1 MQTNTPTL
9 VFVTETGNE
18 EIHYSHA
25 QVSKKHQTFKQFLPI
40 SMKLF
45 QIFKLRIHIVIELH
59 IINNFAVLGVEFNTN
74 ARPLDVTSP
83 KCAQ

>member
-1 MQTNTPTL
+1 MQTNTPNL

-25 QVSKKHQTFKQFLPI
+25 EVSKKHQTFKQFLPI

-45 QIFKLRIHIVIELH
+45 QIILNCVYISLS
-59 IINNFAVLGVEFNTN
+59 NFMLSTTLQYWEWNLIQTQD
-74 ARPLDVTSP
+74 LLT
-83 KCAQ
+83 

>member
-25 QVSKKHQTFKQFLPI
+25 EVSKKTSNLQTVSSNIHEVI
-40 SMKLF
+40 SDHLNCVY
-45 QIFKLRIHIVIELH
+45 ISLS
-59 IINNFAVLGVEFNTN
+59 NFMLSTTLQYWEWNLIQTQD
-74 ARPLDVTSP
+74 LLT
-83 KCAQ
+83 

>member
-45 QIFKLRIHIVIELH
+45 QIIYIAYTYRY
-59 IINNFAVLGVEFNTN
+59 
-74 ARPLDVTSP
+74 RTS
-83 KCAQ
+83 CYQQLCSIRSGI